1 MPNGNK
7 GASKINRRRNG
18 RGQRKGKRE
27 GNAKILANDEVQ
39 ERNQDS
45 EHKRDG
51 RSTVLIKRGWKDV
64 PKFEKVQVYER
75 KRTSQ
80 LMCHLEWATTDIAGQ
95 ICYGE
100 QPARTM
106 IECNDRINGV
116 EIENEETFQ
125 GRGKRIRCQLLR
137 MSARGKRGKMEC
149 RGCIS
154 IECVIEVDQKN
165 QISRSGGVMG
175 RVMIQTSNVAS
186 CQELMA
192 TNQNRCRWLFKTNF
206 AFLEMK
212 VLKNAASGE
221 SSASC
226 SMLIEKPKDKGI
238 CMKEADTELFSEVSK
253 QVGRKFILSEKH
265 TTATINFIDVNPS
278 VFIVE
283 VNEHLLKRFNYLK
296 FLREANVTS
305 C

>member
-137 MSARGKRGKMEC
+137 MSARGKRDGL
-149 RGCIS
+149 
-154 IECVIEVDQKN
+154 
-165 QISRSGGVMG
+165 
-175 RVMIQTSNVAS
+175 SN
-186 CQELMA
+186 
-192 TNQNRCRWLFKTNF
+192 TPY
-206 AFLEMK
+206 
-212 VLKNAASGE
+212 VL
-221 SSASC
+221 
-226 SMLIEKPKDKGI
+226 IV
-238 CMKEADTELFSEVSK
+238 FSEVSK

-296 FLREANVTS
+296 FLREANFSDKVVFDINMKRSKDWYRKCMRVTVTKPTTGTNITS
-305 C
+305 IFEAISAAGLITADVKKTETWEEEEDRGIHKFGDNNRTLDKLLKNGSR